1 MGKTAFLFPG
11 QGAQKP
17 GMGKEFYDQYPE
29 VREMFE
35 RASEIAG
42 FDVARMCF
50 GEDERLHLTEYTQTA
65 ILTVSAAILKIAK
78 KEGLRAQVCAGL
90 SLGEYSA
97 MLAAGAMHFEDAVYV
112 VRQRGKLMQEAVLP
126 GIGAMSAVLGLG
138 REMVE
143 AVVEELRDVEI
154 ANYNAPG
161 QLVISGRKEAVEEAA
176 GRLKAAGARSCI
188 PLKVSGPF
196 HSSMLIPAGKQLEQ
210 VLAEITVNRPRIPYV
225 ANVTAEYVTEEAG
238 IKELLVQQ
246 IYSSVRWQQ
255 SVENMIREG
264 VDTFVEIGSGRTL
277 SGLMKKIDPKVK
289 SYHIETL
296 AELRDILMERK
307 RAA

>member
-42 FDVARMCF
+42 FDLARMCF

-210 VLAEITVNRPRIPYV
+210 VLAGITVNRPRIPYV

-264 VDTFVEIGSGRTL
+264 VDTFVEIGPG
-277 SGLMKKIDPKVK
+277 K
-289 SYHIETL
+289 TL
-296 AELRDILMERK
+296 AGFLRWIDEEDRPKSEELSYRNLGG
-307 RAA
+307 A

>member
-17 GMGKEFYDQYPE
+17 GMGKEFYDRYPE
-29 VREMFE
+29 VRGMFE
-35 RASEIAG
+35 KASEIAG
-42 FDVARMCF
+42 FDVAQMCF
-50 GEDERLHLTEYTQTA
+50 GEDEKLNLTEYTQTA
-65 ILTVSAAILKIAK
+65 ILTVSAAILEIAK

-90 SLGEYSA
+90 SLGEYTA
-97 MLAAGAMHFEDAVYV
+97 MLAAGAIRFEDAVMV

-126 GIGAMSAVLGLG
+126 GVGAMSAVLGLD
-138 REMVE
+138 RMAVE
-143 AVVEELRDVEI
+143 AVVEEMEGVEI

-161 QLVISGRKEAVEEAA
+161 QLVISGVREAVEEAA
-176 GRLKAAGARSCI
+176 GRLKKAGARSCI

-210 VLAEITVNRPRIPYV
+210 VLEGITVCKPRIPYV
-225 ANVTAEYVTEEAG
+225 ANVTAEYVTEDAK
-238 IKELLVQQ
+238 IKELLIQQ

-255 SVENMIREG
+255 SVETMIREG
-264 VDTFVEIGSGRTL
+264 VDTFVELGPGRTL
-277 SGLMKKIDPKVK
+277 SGLVKKIDPKVK
-289 SYHIETL
+289 SYHIETI
-296 AELRDILMERK
+296 AELKEIVAERE